1 MDSPET
7 MYRRHWR
14 ENQIRLTAE
23 QQRDRWLGYSKVVF
37 GLATLVAGVLLLH
50 SPQLYGW
57 LLLPLAALVIT
68 AVFHERV
75 LRSVREG
82 ERRLDFYI
90 RGLARLDNRWQGS
103 GEPGERFM
111 NAAHPCARDLDL
123 FGKGSL
129 FELLCTARTRAGE
142 ETLAAWLLRPAAVEE
157 IAARQA
163 AVAELTEMLNL
174 RETLFVMGE
183 SVRLGVHPE
192 ALASWGE
199 KRPLFHAGWLRLLT
213 GLLSAAWMILAI
225 WTFASW
231 VHYAMSGMPP
241 LSYWPVLVL
250 AAVNFGI
257 SHFLQHAA
265 EESALGTEAATADL
279 DLLGQVLEAMER
291 PEFRSSRLRGLQ
303 QTLSSGGLPASRAV
317 KKLHRIVQWVE
328 ARDNLMVRAIDR
340 LVFYEAQC
348 GFAVEQWRERFGPC
362 IRGWLDAVGAM
373 EALAALSGYR
383 YEHPESVW
391 PEVGEGAA
399 LFDAEGLGHPLL
411 PASVAVRND
420 LRLGDG
426 ERLMLVSGPNMAGKS
441 TFLRAAG
448 MNAVLAQC
456 GAPVQATRLRMS
468 RLTVGASICI
478 LDSLE
483 GGVSRFYAEI
493 QRLKLLSELA
503 SGPPPLL
510 FLLDELLSGTNSH
523 DRFVGTRYVVQALL
537 RRGAIGLVTTHD
549 LALARIAEE
558 MPEAINCHFA
568 DHLEDGR
575 LRFDFRLQPGVVQT
589 SNALTL
595 MKSIG
600 LEVSE

>member
-1 MDSPET
+1 MESPAAVYSRLLVENRARLAHEQNWD
-7 MYRRHWR
+7 RR
-14 ENQIRLTAE
+14 
-23 QQRDRWLGYSKVVF
+23 LGYSKAGVF
-37 GLATLVAGVLLLH
+37 LIGAVAAVLLLH
-50 SPQLYGW
+50 SPPLLW
-57 LLLPLAALVIT
+57 LLLIPLAIFIPL
-68 AVFHERV
+68 AVAHDRV
-75 LRSVREG
+75 LRRVQDCDRAVE
-82 ERRLDFYI
+82 FYA
-90 RGLARLDNRWQGS
+90 RGMARLENNWAGT
-103 GEPGERFM
+103 GEGGERFLDPD
-111 NAAHPCARDLDL
+111 HPYARDLDL
-123 FGKGSL
+123 FGRGSL
-129 FELLCTARTRAGE
+129 FELLNTVRTRAGE
-142 ETLAAWLLRPAAVEE
+142 ETLAAWLLRPASVEE

-163 AVAELTEMLNL
+163 AVAELAEMRDL

-183 SVRLGVHPE
+183 SVRFGVHPQ

-213 GLLSAAWMILAI
+213 ALLSAAWVALAI

-231 VHYAMSGMPP
+231 VHYAMSGVPA
-241 LSYWPVLVL
+241 LSYWPVLGL
-250 AAVNFGI
+250 SAVNLGT
-257 SHFLQHAA
+257 SHFLGRAA
-265 EESALGTEAATADL
+265 EESAQGTEAATADL

-291 PEFRSSRLRGLQ
+291 REFHSARLRGLQ
-303 QTLSSGGLPASRAV
+303 QTLSRGGLPASRAV
-317 KKLHRIVQWVE
+317 KKLHGIVQWAE

-340 LVFYEAQC
+340 LIFYEAQC
-348 GFAVEQWRERFGPC
+348 GFAVEQWRESFGPS

-391 PEVGEGAA
+391 PEVSEGAA

-411 PASVAVRND
+411 PAIAAVRND

-426 ERLMLVSGPNMAGKS
+426 VRLMLVSGPNMAGKS

-468 RLTVGASICI
+468 GLTVGASICI
-478 LDSLE
+478 LDSLQ

-523 DRFVGTRYVVQALL
+523 DRLVGTRYVVQALL